1 MRFVK
6 RNAKRGPGAR
16 SHNPVA
22 SRLLAPIAAVLL
34 APGLTACSGADAP
47 VDGRYDR
54 AAGTD
59 TVLRRLAAELL
70 PAAEL
75 RSGLPARGPIQ
86 LATRSREDLEA
97 FLVAQMAEQLPPD
110 RLEAVVRT
118 YARLGL
124 VPETIDLEPLLRSL
138 LLEQVVGYY
147 DPARD
152 TLYVVD
158 RVDESQIEPVL
169 LHEIVHALQDQYVDL
184 DSLMQ
189 ANLET
194 NDRGTAAQAAM
205 EGHATFAMLEW
216 QLAALTGGSADLTA
230 LPGLEG
236 LLGDDPL
243 AAAGIEMPVLD
254 EAPAVIRESLL
265 FPYLGGLVFLQK
277 HWAGPWG
284 RVPPLGPDMPV
295 STEQVLHPEKFEP
308 GRVDWPTDVR
318 FLEAPPAGWTEV
330 YTDNLG
336 ELETRLVLR
345 EFLPDREEADRA
357 AAGWDGDRFRLLDGP
372 SGEVF
377 VWATVWDTDRDA
389 LEFETGVRRALTG
402 RYGGD
407 PAAEGRDIQ
416 VLRGSEG
423 RRPVVVVWDLP
434 AGLDRAGGLEGLT
447 SFELEEQVGPL
458 AVPQAAPRADQ

>member
-1 MRFVK
+1 MRFVNTK
-6 RNAKRGPGAR
+6 CGEKLRQWALAL
-16 SHNPVA
+16 A
-22 SRLLAPIAAVLL
+22 LLGL
-34 APGLTACSGADAP
+34 AGCNGADA
-47 VDGRYDR
+47 
-54 AAGTD
+54 AGDAGDIGEVGAD
-59 TVLRRLAAELL
+59 TMLRRMAAELL

-75 RSGLPARGPIQ
+75 RSGLPARGPIR
-86 LATRSREDLEA
+86 LATRSRDDLEA
-97 FLVAQMAEQLPPD
+97 YLVAQMTEQLPPE
-110 RLEAVVRT
+110 RLDAVVRT

-124 VPETIDLEPLLRSL
+124 VPEDIELEPLLRSL

-158 RVDESQIEPVL
+158 RVDVSQVEPVL
-169 LHEIVHALQDQYVDL
+169 LHEIVHALQDQYIDL

-194 NDRGTAAQAAM
+194 NDRGTAAQAAL

-216 QLAALTGGSADLTA
+216 QLADLMGGEADLTA

-243 AAAGIEMPVLD
+243 AAAGIEMPVLG

-277 HWAGPWG
+277 HWASSRG

-295 STEQVLHPEKFEP
+295 STEQVLHPDRFQP
-308 GRVDWPTDVR
+308 GLVDMPTDVR
-318 FLEAPPAGWTEV
+318 FLEEPPPGWSEV
-330 YTDNLG
+330 YADDLG
-336 ELETRLVLR
+336 ELETRLLLR

-372 SGEVF
+372 AGEVL

-389 LEFETGVRRALTG
+389 LEFETGVRRALTE

-407 PAAEGRDIQ
+407 PAAEGRGIE
-416 VLRGSEG
+416 VLRGTEG

-434 AGLDRAGGLEGLT
+434 LGLDRADGLEGLT
-447 SFELEEQVGPL
+447 HFDLVEQ
-458 AVPQAAPRADQ
+458 AVPQAAR

>member
-1 MRFVK
+1 MTYVSL
-6 RNAKRGPGAR
+6 NMGLGTALWGGLRG
-16 SHNPVA
+16 V
-22 SRLLAPIAAVLL
+22 IAAFLVAAGL
-34 APGLTACSGADAP
+34 AACGGADAADER
-47 VDGRYDR
+47 V
-54 AAGTD
+54 AGETSAD
-59 TVLRRLAAELL
+59 TALRRLAADLL
-70 PAAEL
+70 PAAER
-75 RSGLPARGPIQ
+75 RSGLLARGPIQ

-110 RLEAVVRT
+110 RLDAVVRT

-184 DSLMQ
+184 DSLMK
-189 ANLET
+189 ANLEA

-216 QLAALTGGSADLTA
+216 QLAAMMGGSADLTA
-230 LPGLEG
+230 LPGLDG

-243 AAAGIEMPVLD
+243 AAAGLEMPVLA
-254 EAPAVIRESLL
+254 EVPAVIRESLL
-265 FPYLGGLVFLQK
+265 FPYLGGLVFVQK
-277 HWAGPWG
+277 HWAGPRG
-284 RVPPLGPDMPV
+284 RVPPLGADMPV
-295 STEQVLHPEKFEP
+295 STEQVIHPERFEP
-308 GRVDWPTDVR
+308 GQIDMPTEVR
-318 FLEAPPAGWTEV
+318 FLEAPPDGWTEV
-330 YTDNLG
+330 FTDGLG

-345 EFLPDREEADRA
+345 EFLADREEADRA

-389 LEFETGVRRALTG
+389 LEFEAGVERALLE
-402 RYGGD
+402 RYEGD
-407 PAAEGRDIQ
+407 PAAEGREVE
-416 VLRGSEG
+416 VLRGTEG

-434 AGLDRAGGLEGLT
+434 AGLDRTAGLEGLT
-447 SFELEEQVGPL
+447 AFELEEQD
-458 AVPQAAPRADQ
+458 PQALQ

>member
-1 MRFVK
+1 MNGRF
-6 RNAKRGPGAR
+6 AGAL
-16 SHNPVA
+16 A
-22 SRLLAPIAAVLL
+22 AALLTGGL
-34 APGLTACSGADAP
+34 AGCNGADA
-47 VDGRYDR
+47 
-54 AAGTD
+54 AAEASLGVTLEAD
-59 TVLRRLAAELL
+59 TTLRRLAAELL

-75 RSGLPARGPIQ
+75 RSGLPARGPIR

-97 FLVAQMAEQLPPD
+97 FLVAEMAEQLPPD
-110 RLEAVVRT
+110 RLQAVVRT

-124 VPETIDLEPLLRSL
+124 VPDTIDLEPLLRSL

-158 RVDESQIEPVL
+158 RVDASQVEPVL

-184 DSLMQ
+184 DSLMK
-189 ANLET
+189 ANLDA

-216 QLAALTGGSADLTA
+216 QLATLMGVEADLTT
-230 LPGLEG
+230 LPGLES

-243 AAAGIEMPVLD
+243 AAAGIEMPVLG

-277 HWAGPWG
+277 HWAGERG
-284 RVPPLGPDMPV
+284 RVPPLGDEMPV
-295 STEQVLHPEKFEP
+295 STEQVLHPERFAP
-308 GRVDWPTDVR
+308 GRVDMPTAVR
-318 FLEAPPAGWTEV
+318 FVAVPPAGWTEV
-330 YTDNLG
+330 YTDGLG

-345 EFLPDREEADRA
+345 EFLPDRDEADRA

-372 SGEVF
+372 AGEVF

-389 LEFETGVRRALTG
+389 LEFEGAVVRALTE

-407 PAAEGRDIQ
+407 PALEGREIAVFRGAEG
-416 VLRGSEG
+416 G
-423 RRPVVVVWDLP
+423 RPTVVVWDLP
-434 AGLDRAGGLEGLT
+434 AGFDLNDEERAGEAL
-447 SFELEEQVGPL
+447 SAFELQEEPR
-458 AVPQAAPRADQ
+458 PRARP

>member
-1 MRFVK
+1 M
-6 RNAKRGPGAR
+6 
-16 SHNPVA
+16 
-22 SRLLAPIAAVLL
+22 
-34 APGLTACSGADAP
+34 
-47 VDGRYDR
+47 DGRYDR

-377 VWATVWDTDRDA
+377 VWATVWDT
-389 LEFETGVRRALTG
+389 
-402 RYGGD
+402 
-407 PAAEGRDIQ
+407 
-416 VLRGSEG
+416 
-423 RRPVVVVWDLP
+423 
-434 AGLDRAGGLEGLT
+434 
-447 SFELEEQVGPL
+447 
-458 AVPQAAPRADQ
+458 